1 MMWLFVDFREL
12 LAQKVFPVPYRAIF
26 KRREDFIAQL
36 FIERTGL
43 ETERRQLHV
52 PTSSLSCVGLGCQQ
66 QLASIALSTNWLGQ
80 PEDRDPQPLPPEM
93 TQHTPQDRAVRILEK
108 DREPGGSTRRN
119 PCPRGE

>member
-1 MMWLFVDFREL
+1 
-12 LAQKVFPVPYRAIF
+12 
-26 KRREDFIAQL
+26 
-36 FIERTGL
+36 
-43 ETERRQLHV
+43 
-52 PTSSLSCVGLGCQQ
+52 
-66 QLASIALSTNWLGQ
+66 LSTNWLGQ